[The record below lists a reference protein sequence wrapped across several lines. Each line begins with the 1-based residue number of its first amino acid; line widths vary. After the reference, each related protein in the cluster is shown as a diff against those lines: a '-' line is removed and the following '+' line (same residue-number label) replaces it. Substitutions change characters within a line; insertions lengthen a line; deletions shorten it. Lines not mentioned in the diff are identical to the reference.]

1 MRKVWILF
9 VLEVLYLFAI
19 SETSHVTVV
28 QGDILP
34 HHGRCEPITI
44 PFCQQIMYNQT
55 IFPNLLNHAKQE
67 DAGPE
72 VHQFTPLIK
81 MNCSPDLKAFLCS
94 VYAPVCTVLD
104 TPIPPCRHLC
114 ESARHNCDEL
124 MISFSS
130 PWPEHLECSKFPI
143 ATDHNAICF
152 GDKNTI
158 NESSR
163 RTASGNKHAKVD
175 FKTTNNKDS
184 TKYQVGKDYG
194 FVCPVHFK
202 VPKSLDLEY
211 SLKINNKVEH
221 DCGAPCN
228 GMFFSQDEKYFARLW
243 IGIWA
248 TLCTLSCLFTVLT
261 FLIDTDRFQYPER
274 PIIFLS
280 VCYLMV
286 AAAYV
291 MGWSSGDS
299 ISCQGPF
306 PSTISGTRLPN
317 ISVITQGT
325 KHEPC
330 TILFMVVYFFSMA
343 SSIWWV
349 ILTLTWFLAAGLKW
363 GHEAIEA
370 NSQYFHLAAWAVP
383 AVKTISILAMG
394 KVDGKHLKL
403 VFVKT
408 TGEIKTLNVGNLR
421 NVTKF

>member
-1 MRKVWILF
+1 MGKVWILF
-9 VLEVLYLFAI
+9 VLEVHYLFAI
-19 SETSHVTVV
+19 TETSRVTVV

-81 MNCSPDLKAFLCS
+81 VNCSPDLKAFLCS
-94 VYAPVCTVLD
+94 VYAPVCTILD

-124 MISFSS
+124 MINFGFS
-130 PWPEHLECSKFPI
+130 WPEYLDCSKFPLD
-143 ATDHNAICF
+143 THGICF
-152 GDKNTI
+152 GDKNTTH
-158 NESSR
+158 ESSKK
-163 RTASGNKHAKVD
+163 TNTESKHAKVD
-175 FKTTNNKDS
+175 FKTNNNMDS
-184 TKYQVGKDYG
+184 TKYQGGKDYG

-211 SLKINNKVEH
+211 SLKINNKVEY

-286 AAAYV
+286 ATAYV

-394 KVDGKHLKL
+394 KVDGKLFS
-403 VFVKT
+403 VC
-408 TGEIKTLNVGNLR
+408 
-421 NVTKF
+421 TK